1 MAYLTEQQLLLLEQ
15 LTYLQES
22 SLSED
27 AGCGRFELQSGRTL
41 GDIFDDYNLDALD
54 EDGYGYTTAAE
65 WRRVIEAIRND
76 PVLRELKLTGERMY
90 SKNGETTALVYVDP
104 QAPGQ
109 AIVTF
114 KGTSG
119 DTEWVDNVAGA
130 ELAETEAQKQALAFI
145 ESLPYNDITTT
156 GHSKGGNKSNFVA
169 LLSDKVQR
177 SVAFDGQGFSKEF
190 IEKYSAEIEANARKL
205 TCFALTTDFVHELL
219 FEIPGADYRYVNGY
233 GVNSLAEN
241 HCLSKF
247 LSVGTDGQLYM
258 SLADGESKEVAQ
270 LREMANYL
278 IATANDNG
286 DLSELVDVMQ
296 EFARAAFGEHT
307 GEDFNLT
314 DWLLAYVQDED
325 NFDSI
330 SLLLAYL
337 LRYVQD
343 YHVTQGEILD
353 LMEYFGID
361 TANEKILLYVR
372 LGFYLKDQMT
382 DGDPD
387 FFTKAAAAFLAKIKN
402 LSFAQI
408 GDILTVW
415 GKTEAIYQTL
425 PSHSPD
431 SPILV
436 VTASGSRPLDFSAAH
451 HNGVHDVIDGIEAA
465 AFDDLNTWRSY
476 AGEDWYDS
484 LHVDLVYNFVHKFYN
499 GLSDLNLSCKPLI
512 DQVFDA
518 EFNIDAQY
526 AASLKQLNESIRKI
540 GTDLRDLS
548 NGLTP
553 SGVSVPTLV
562 SKDKLESLGAVGKTY
577 AGALVS
583 GAGWT
588 SLGVPGLGLTNVDYK
603 GSLVGYEATG
613 KAKATF
619 DPNKGDV
626 NITAEGSVK
635 GYLADGDLT
644 IQNGDSTLGLHGGV
658 GVVGATGA
666 IGLTLFEGNKFRPY
680 AGAEVGASATALEG
694 SAKYTR
700 GTEDTNVHVGANGK
714 LLTASADASA
724 GIGMIT
730 TKNNDGTESTTL
742 GVKAEAGAEAYVAS
756 GQVSGGLTIFG
767 IDIDV
772 SAKGHLGGAGASA
785 GGSVT
790 ANGVRGEVGIGLLA
804 GLGLEVSI
812 DWSDFELPKFPDLF

>member
-41 GDIFDDYNLDALD
+41 GDIFDDYDLDALD

-415 GKTEAIYQTL
+415 GKTE
-425 PSHSPD
+425 D
-431 SPILV
+431 
-436 VTASGSRPLDFSAAH
+436 
-451 HNGVHDVIDGIEAA
+451 DVIDGIEAA

-583 GAGWT
+583 GAG
-588 SLGVPGLGLTNVDYK
+588 
-603 GSLVGYEATG
+603 
-613 KAKATF
+613 
-619 DPNKGDV
+619 
-626 NITAEGSVK
+626 
-635 GYLADGDLT
+635 
-644 IQNGDSTLGLHGGV
+644 
-658 GVVGATGA
+658 
-666 IGLTLFEGNKFRPY
+666 
-680 AGAEVGASATALEG
+680 
-694 SAKYTR
+694 
-700 GTEDTNVHVGANGK
+700 
-714 LLTASADASA
+714 
-724 GIGMIT
+724 
-730 TKNNDGTESTTL
+730 
-742 GVKAEAGAEAYVAS
+742 
-756 GQVSGGLTIFG
+756 
-767 IDIDV
+767 
-772 SAKGHLGGAGASA
+772 
-785 GGSVT
+785 
-790 ANGVRGEVGIGLLA
+790 
-804 GLGLEVSI
+804 
-812 DWSDFELPKFPDLF
+812 